1 MIIGRQTQLHKLH
14 TRIHLCVCVCVWLAI
29 RVCLCVQQLLWI
41 CFVRCVH
48 VNALAAAVCVE
59 SGEKRCDFSCR
70 SLSLFCRAVIL
81 SFSHSVLLP
90 PTPLAPVVSTIL
102 HTLLIPHVFF
112 FSFLPHLLFVQLN
125 LCIHFSLIVLPFRF
139 LLLLLRSGIY
149 FPLKSVTATLENN
162 VDSIFPHNRSF
173 GCSRG
178 GCKVRAWGPSSA
190 DAWPNL
196 YNGLHR

>member
-1 MIIGRQTQLHKLH
+1 MR
-14 TRIHLCVCVCVWLAI
+14 LCVVGHPCV
-29 RVCLCVQQLLWI
+29 
-41 CFVRCVH
+41 FVR
-48 VNALAAAVCVE
+48 AAALVNMLCPLCTCE
-59 SGEKRCDFSCR
+59 CACSSGMCGVWREEMWFFMSFSFTFLSCCYSFIQ
-70 SLSLFCRAVIL
+70 SLSSSPSYSSCSCCLNN
-81 SFSHSVLLP
+81 SSYS
-90 PTPLAPVVSTIL
+90 
-102 HTLLIPHVFF
+102 LLIPHVVFF